1 MRIGFQ
7 FGLALCV
14 GVLII
19 ESSFTRWAPA
29 LDQPNILWLTSED
42 HGPHMG
48 CYGDRLA
55 RTPNVD
61 ALARKGMIYTRV
73 WSCVPVCAP
82 ARTAIITGMYPSSTG
97 AIHMR
102 SMVALPQGVVLFPQ
116 LLREAGYYCTNNVKE
131 DYNVPKPPGTWDD
144 SSQRAH
150 WRNRRPGQPFFAVFN
165 STKSHESQIRRR
177 PHQLKTDPQSVPV
190 PPYHP
195 DTPEV
200 RHDWAQYYDQVSE
213 ADADAGRRLAELA
226 EDGLTEE
233 TIVFYFADH
242 GSGMP
247 RHKRWAGQSGLHV
260 PLVVY
265 FPPKWQHLA
274 PRDYQPGGRS
284 DRLVNF
290 VDLAP
295 TILSIAG
302 IEPPAW
308 MQGRAFAGPFQQEAP
323 QYVFGE
329 RARMDECMD
338 LVRTVTDGRY
348 VYLRNYVTHVSHGQY
363 LPYQLTTPTTRIW
376 RTLFLEGKTNAAQS
390 RFWQV
395 PREPEEL
402 YDLQTDPHE
411 IHNLASSPQ
420 HLSILQR
427 MRQVLSE
434 HQLAIRDI
442 GLLPEGQ
449 MHEHSAGNSPYDLAR
464 QSNALPLERILE
476 TADWASREEAVP
488 SLEKLIERLDDSDP
502 TVRYWAV
509 MGLLM
514 RGRETVAAH
523 QERLARM
530 LSDSSADVRL
540 AAARALALWASHSE
554 QRADAQQI
562 LLEHADPRRHG
573 LFAALAAL
581 QALEALG
588 QEAREFASAIQTL
601 PDDVTGI
608 HPRFSQYF
616 PRTKRNV
623 LEQLGIIPPS
633 WEADAQ

>member
-1 MRIGFQ
+1 MNCFLSTGRWVIIVSV
-7 FGLALCV
+7 LLV
-14 GVLII
+14 GVDEWLRGA
-19 ESSFTRWAPA
+19 ER
-29 LDQPNILWLTSED
+29 PNILWLTSED

-55 RTPNVD
+55 RTPHVD
-61 ALARKGMIYTRV
+61 ALARKGMIFTHA

-97 AIHMR
+97 TIHMR
-102 SMVALPQGVVLFPQ
+102 SMVPLPSGVVLFPQ

-150 WRNRRPGQPFFAVFN
+150 WRNRKPGQPFFAVFN

-177 PHQLKTDPQSVPV
+177 PHRLVTDPNAVQV

-213 ADADAGRRLAELA
+213 ADADAGRRLAELE
-226 EDGLTEE
+226 EDGLAED

-260 PLVVY
+260 PMVVY

-274 PRDYQPGGRS
+274 PREYQIGGKS

-295 TILSIAG
+295 TVLSIAG
-302 IEPPAW
+302 IQPPPW
-308 MQGRAFAGPFQQEAP
+308 MQGRAFAGPYQEDPP
-323 QYVFGE
+323 QYTFGE
-329 RARMDECMD
+329 RARMDECGD
-338 LVRTVTDGRY
+338 CVRSVTDGRY
-348 VYLRNYVTHVSHGQY
+348 VYLRNYWTHVSHGQY

-376 RTLFLEGKTNAAQS
+376 RAMYLEGKTNAAQS

-402 YDLQTDPHE
+402 YDLANDPHE
-411 IHNLASSPQ
+411 IHNLAGSPE
-420 HLSILQR
+420 HREVLER
-427 MRQVLSE
+427 MRRVLEE
-434 HQLAIRDI
+434 HQRAIRDVA
-442 GLLPEGQ
+442 LLPEGQ
-449 MHEHSAGNSPYDLAR
+449 MHERSGGGSPYDLAR
-464 QSNALPLERILE
+464 RPDALPWERIQE
-476 TADWASREEAVP
+476 TADWASRLEAAEMGQLV
-488 SLEKLIERLDDSDP
+488 ERLSDPDP

-509 MGLLM
+509 MGVLM
-514 RGRETVAAH
+514 HGEAAVKAS
-523 QERLARM
+523 ESTLGAT
-530 LSDSSADVRL
+530 LKDPSADVRIT
-540 AAARALALWASHSE
+540 AARALAQWAAGE
-554 QRADAQQI
+554 PTRTAARQ
-562 LLEHADPRRHG
+562 LLLDYADPRKNG

-581 QALEALG
+581 QALESLG
-588 QEAREFASAIQTL
+588 AQGSTYASFLQSL
-601 PDDVTGI
+601 PDEVPGT
-608 HPRFSQYF
+608 PARYSQYF
-616 PRTKRNV
+616 PRTKRNL
-623 LEQLGIIPPS
+623 LEQWGVIPPS
-633 WEADAQ
+633 WESEQ